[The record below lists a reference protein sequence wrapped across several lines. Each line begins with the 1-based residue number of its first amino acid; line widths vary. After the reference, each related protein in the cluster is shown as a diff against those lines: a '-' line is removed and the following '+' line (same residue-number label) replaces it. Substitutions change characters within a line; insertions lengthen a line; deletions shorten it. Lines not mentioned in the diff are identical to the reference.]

1 MQQAYSWGWVEA
13 QVAQTI
19 EVWHGSA
26 SQPAR
31 AGPQYCLKQQRE
43 REQAYDAALREV
55 EREARKAPRTRAERL
70 ATQDRI
76 TASFA
81 RFAAA
86 ALDLKGEAIQLLT
99 DDFLPVGTKLA
110 RWARQFDPTL
120 SMPDIV
126 QACRNAWTACGL
138 QPLLG
143 EPIALTPSILG
154 YSLLYPYT
162 DNFLDRVDISAEAKH
177 RFSERFRERL
187 RGESLS
193 SAERPRIRVVATGA
207 PYRRPVLPRPLSPGL
222 RLPVGHPPRAGGKH
236 RAN

>member
-1 MQQAYSWGWVEA
+1 MQQAYSWQWVEA

-55 EREARKAPRTRAERL
+55 EREARTAPRTRAFTPTFTPASKDRSPGTPIERL
-70 ATQDRI
+70 ASQDRI

-99 DDFLPVGTKLA
+99 ADFLPVGTKLA

-162 DNFLDRVDISAEAKH
+162 DNFLYRVDVS
-177 RFSERFRERL
+177 
-187 RGESLS
+187 
-193 SAERPRIRVVATGA
+193 
-207 PYRRPVLPRPLSPGL
+207 
-222 RLPVGHPPRAGGKH
+222 
-236 RAN
+236 